1 MHQGSDSVAS
11 TGKTRA
17 GLGSIVRLSKHYG
30 LLVSAGPT
38 WADHRT
44 GYHFYA
50 ALGLFY

>member
-1 MHQGSDSVAS
+1 V
-11 TGKTRA
+11 
-17 GLGSIVRLSKHYG
+17 GSIVRLSKNYG
-30 LLVSAGPT
+30 ILVSAGPT